1 MSMAF
6 LREAA
11 AAAAQRS
18 MPVAQARQHA
28 NAPQASFKRIDDLGG
43 GLYLC
48 GAAALENRAELERLG
63 IRSILNCATNDLYN
77 RSYTGGEP
85 LREKLQGYKV
95 QVLEADD
102 VEEQQMT
109 NLWEEG
115 SKFIDASLQNGE
127 CVAIHCAQGVSRSS
141 STCIAYLMMKERM
154 SLESAFRRVFQA
166 REYIRPNPGF
176 WQQLRDLEVKLGGAH
191 VPPSNDAAGLAMA
204 RLDEELASKKSAA
217 AAGWM

>member
-18 MPVAQARQHA
+18 MPVAQARQRA

-217 AAGWM
+217 AAGWL